1 MVTHAD
7 ATATWN
13 IYFTRKKLIP
23 GDAMVTYVICW
34 VKRIRVAGV
43 FLPDNYY
50 YPLYIQQTNR
60 EEVKH
65 LQQIEDDSM
74 LVENQVW

>member
-1 MVTHAD
+1 
-7 ATATWN
+7 
-13 IYFTRKKLIP
+13 
-23 GDAMVTYVICW
+23 
-34 VKRIRVAGV
+34 VAGV

-74 LVENQVW
+74 LVENQV